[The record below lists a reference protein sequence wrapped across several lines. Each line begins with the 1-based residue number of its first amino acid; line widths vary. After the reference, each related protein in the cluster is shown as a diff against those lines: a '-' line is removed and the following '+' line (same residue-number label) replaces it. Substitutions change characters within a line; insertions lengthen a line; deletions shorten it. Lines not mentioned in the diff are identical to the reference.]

1 MQDRMVVQELDIA
14 RNEIHIEPQI
24 GVARQFG

>member
-1 MQDRMVVQELDIA
+1 MQDRMVVQELDVA
-14 RNEIHIEPQI
+14 RDEIHIEPQV